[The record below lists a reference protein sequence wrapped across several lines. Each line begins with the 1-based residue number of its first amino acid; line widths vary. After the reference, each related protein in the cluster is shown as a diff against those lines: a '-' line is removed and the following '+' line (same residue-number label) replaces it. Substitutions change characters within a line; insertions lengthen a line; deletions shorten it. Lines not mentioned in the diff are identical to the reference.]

1 MVVAEGTAS
10 LTTLHPWAWW
20 CWAIGIGLAVSGT
33 TNPLLLAL
41 VATAMVAV
49 VLLRRT
55 AAGWARSV
63 RAYLMLALVV
73 IGVRVCF
80 QILIGGGWGEN
91 VLFTLPE
98 IALPHWAAGI
108 RLGGPVTAEALVYT
122 LYDALRLAV
131 MLLCVG
137 AANSLANPRQALRSV
152 PAALYEASV
161 AVVIALSLAPQ
172 LIESLLRVRRAR
184 RLRGD
189 AAKGLRALGAIAM
202 PVLADAIERSLALA
216 AGMESRG
223 FGRTRGLPVR
233 GSLTLMLASSLL
245 ATGGVF
251 LLLSTNWWQPA
262 LGLLGGGGLGAAW
275 GLRLAGRRLAV
286 TSYRPHPW
294 TPRSGLV
301 AASGVLAA
309 LAVWV
314 GAGADPD
321 AFAPSTDP
329 LYWPTLTWPMLLVV
343 GLVLA
348 PLPLTRSRPP
358 AVVNSTRRDT
368 RLRSLRAAPAEMFA
382 PVGGGAIPEPGSP
395 RTRRGVE
402 GAFGA
407 HRPVPPLDEPVSSGS
422 SR

>member
-41 VATAMVAV
+41 VATAMVVV

-73 IGVRVCF
+73 IGIRVFF
-80 QILIGGGWGEN
+80 QILIGGGWGET

-98 IALPHWAAGI
+98 LTLPQWAAGI

-189 AAKGLRALGAIAM
+189 GAKGLRALGAIAM
-202 PVLADAIERSLALA
+202 PVLADAIERSLSLA

-223 FGRTRGLPVR
+223 FGRTRGLPVK
-233 GSLTLMLASSLL
+233 GSLALMLSSAIL

-251 LLLSTNWWQPA
+251 LLLSTTWWQPA
-262 LGLLGGGGLGAAW
+262 LALLAAGGLGAAW

-294 TPRSGLV
+294 TLNSGLV
-301 AASGVLAA
+301 AACGVLAA
-309 LAVWV
+309 ITVWIA
-314 GAGADPD
+314 AGVDPD
-321 AFAPSTDP
+321 AFTPSTDP
-329 LYWPTLTWPMLLVV
+329 LYWPSLTLPMLVV
-343 GLVLA
+343 VALVLA
-348 PLPLTRSRPP
+348 PLPLTRWRPP
-358 AVVNSTRRDT
+358 AVVASGRHDA
-368 RLRSLRAAPAEMFA
+368 RLRSLRELPDGPAATA
-382 PVGGGAIPEPGSP
+382 GGGRALEARLG
-395 RTRRGVE
+395 
-402 GAFGA
+402 
-407 HRPVPPLDEPVSSGS
+407 
-422 SR
+422 

>member
-1 MVVAEGTAS
+1 MVVAEGQAS
-10 LTTLHPWAWW
+10 LTPLHPWAWW

-41 VATAMVAV
+41 IATAMVVV

-63 RAYLMLALVV
+63 RAYLVLALVV
-73 IGVRVCF
+73 IGIRVFF
-80 QILIGGGWGEN
+80 QILIGGGWGET
-91 VLFTLPE
+91 VLFSLPEITLPE
-98 IALPHWAAGI
+98 WAAGI
-108 RLGGPVTAEALVYT
+108 RLGGPVTAEALVHT

-184 RLRGD
+184 RLRG
-189 AAKGLRALGAIAM
+189 ASAKGLRALSAIAM
-202 PVLADAIERSLALA
+202 PVLADAVERSLSLSS
-216 AGMESRG
+216 GMESRG

-233 GSLTLMLASSLL
+233 GSLTLMLTASLV
-245 ATGGVF
+245 ATAGVF
-251 LLLSTNWWQPA
+251 LLLSTSFWELSFA
-262 LGLLGGGGLGAAW
+262 LLAAGGVGAAW

-294 TPRSGLV
+294 TLRAGLV
-301 AASGVLAA
+301 AGSGVLAA
-309 LAVWV
+309 ATVWLAGGAGPEALWEVLLA
-314 GAGADPD
+314 AGADPE
-321 AFAPSTDP
+321 AFAPSTSP
-329 LYWPTLTWPMLLVV
+329 LVWPALTWPMLLVV

-348 PLPLTRSRPP
+348 PLPLTRWRPP
-358 AVVNSTRRDT
+358 AVVVSDRHDT
-368 RLRSLRAAPAEMFA
+368 RLRSLRELPALEVA
-382 PVGGGAIPEPGSP
+382 S
-395 RTRRGVE
+395 
-402 GAFGA
+402 
-407 HRPVPPLDEPVSSGS
+407 
-422 SR
+422 

>member
-1 MVVAEGTAS
+1 MVVAEGQAP

-55 AAGWARSV
+55 AASWARSV
-63 RAYLMLALVV
+63 RAYLILALVV
-73 IGVRVCF
+73 IGIRVCF
-80 QILIGGGWGEN
+80 QIVIGGGWGET

-98 IALPHWAAGI
+98 IALPEWAAGI

-122 LYDALRLAV
+122 VYDALRLAV

-189 AAKGLRALGAIAM
+189 RTTGLRALGAIAM
-202 PVLADAIERSLALA
+202 PVLADAIERSIALA

-233 GSLTLMLASSLL
+233 ASLSLMLTASLL

-251 LLLSTNWWQPA
+251 LLLSTGWWPVSLALLA
-262 LGLLGGGGLGAAW
+262 LGALGAAW

-294 TPRSGLV
+294 TLRSGLV
-301 AASGVLAA
+301 AACGVLAA
-309 LAVWV
+309 LTIWAS
-314 GAGADPD
+314 AGVDPD

-329 LYWPTLTWPMLLVV
+329 LSWPALTWPMLIVV

-348 PLPLTRSRPP
+348 PLPLTRWRPP
-358 AVVNSTRRDT
+358 AVIDSARHDT
-368 RLRSLRAAPAEMFA
+368 RLRSLRGLPAGPTPTGYGTPPAPPGVIPAKA
-382 PVGGGAIPEPGSP
+382 GISGG
-395 RTRRGVE
+395 RR
-402 GAFGA
+402 
-407 HRPVPPLDEPVSSGS
+407 
-422 SR
+422 

>member
-1 MVVAEGTAS
+1 MVVAEGTAP
-10 LTTLHPWAWW
+10 LTTVHPWAWW

-41 VATAMVAV
+41 VATALVAV

-63 RAYLMLALVV
+63 RAYLVLALLV
-73 IGVRVCF
+73 IGIRVCF
-80 QILIGGGWGEN
+80 QIVIGGGSGDT

-98 IALPHWAAGI
+98 IALPEWAAGI

-189 AAKGLRALGAIAM
+189 GAKGLRALGAVAM
-202 PVLADAIERSLALA
+202 PVLADAVERSLALA

-233 GSLTLMLASSLL
+233 GSLALMLGAAALST
-245 ATGGVF
+245 AGIF
-251 LLLSTNWWQPA
+251 LLLSTSFWQLA
-262 LGLLGGGGLGAAW
+262 LALLAAGGLGCAW

-294 TPRSGLV
+294 TLRSGLV
-301 AASGVLAA
+301 AACGVLAA
-309 LAVWV
+309 IMVWIS
-314 GAGADPD
+314 ADLDPD

-329 LYWPTLTWPMLLVV
+329 LYWPELTWPMLVIV

-348 PLPLTRSRPP
+348 PLPLTRWRPP
-358 AVVNSTRRDT
+358 APVVSARHDT
-368 RLRSLRAAPAEMFA
+368 RLRSLRA
-382 PVGGGAIPEPGSP
+382 
-395 RTRRGVE
+395 GVDD
-402 GAFGA
+402 
-407 HRPVPPLDEPVSSGS
+407 PSSGS
-422 SR
+422 GIVTRTTAEPDEASSQRSFGIGVGSVR